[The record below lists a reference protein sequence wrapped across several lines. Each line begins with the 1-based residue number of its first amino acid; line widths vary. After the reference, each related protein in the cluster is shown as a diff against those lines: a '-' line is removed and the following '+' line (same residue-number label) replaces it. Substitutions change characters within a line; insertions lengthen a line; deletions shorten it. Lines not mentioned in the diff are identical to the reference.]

1 MWGLLGLLFWGWVR
15 LLAELDRGAAW
26 MAIVKRMAGMVRCVL
41 LLMWIICL
49 RMMSRLGGVGGS

>member
-1 MWGLLGLLFWGWVR
+1 MWGLLGLRFWGWVR
-15 LLAELDRGAAW
+15 LLAERVLFG
-26 MAIVKRMAGMVRCVL
+26 MIVKLTAGMVRCVL

>member
-1 MWGLLGLLFWGWVR
+1 MWGLRGLRFWGWVR
-15 LLAELDRGAAW
+15 LLAGAAG
-26 MAIVKRMAGMVRCVL
+26 MAIVKRMAGMVRCGL